1 MKKLLKLTLLAVGLI
16 VVVGAAVAYL
26 GYSRFR
32 SVPDWYR
39 NAALTPA
46 EVEAGAKSLE
56 DKVSRDVQNQVARLR
71 AAKAREAS
79 AGPTATDPP
88 AEIAEINASFTEAE
102 LNGFWQKWSGE
113 AGWAADAAKYVSNPV
128 IRLADGELIL
138 AGTVKD
144 LDTVVSLHFSPQS
157 APGKDVALKLV
168 GIRGGM
174 LPLPVSIVSSQ
185 KAALSKLLTSGTR
198 GLAKRARFG
207 PDGAA
212 NHATINAELADEL
225 MRLLN
230 SEPVEP
236 ILFLPVT
243 NFGGSPDYLPAR
255 VTSMTVSDGKVD
267 LTAKLLDAAGRA
279 ELLDRLRDATPE
291 TVAKK

>member
-1 MKKLLKLTLLAVGLI
+1 MKKLLKLTLLAVVLI
-16 VVVGAAVAYL
+16 VVVGAAVAYF

-32 SVPDWYR
+32 SAPEWYR

-56 DKVSRDVQNQVARLR
+56 DKVSRDLQNQVARLR

-79 AGPTATDPP
+79 AGASADMTPV
-88 AEIAEINASFTEAE
+88 ENAEINASFTEAE

-157 APGKDVALKLV
+157 APQSAPDKHVSLKLV

-185 KAALSKLLTSGTR
+185 KAALSKLLTPGTH

-255 VTSMTVSDGKVD
+255 VTSMIVSDGKVD
-267 LTAKLLDAAGRA
+267 LTAKLLDAAER
-279 ELLDRLRDATPE
+279 EKLLEALRKPTP
-291 TVAKK
+291 